1 MGEHLKAVEWIDR
14 LPNSG
19 GDWGQGIVGTVRQ
32 LEGAIA
38 DGEAQKEGLDRK
50 LAELAAEVK
59 AQKAL
64 IEAASKTKR
73 KLLKST
79 VDRANEEAPMMFAN
93 IQIAR
98 AKGDGEDS
106 ASDSATA

>member
-14 LPNSG
+14 LPNGG

-32 LEGAIA
+32 LEGGIA
-38 DGEAQKEGLDRK
+38 DGEAQKEELDRQ
-50 LAELAAEVK
+50 LADLSAQVK
-59 AQKAL
+59 AKKAA
-64 IEAASKTKR
+64 IDATIKTKR

-93 IQIAR
+93 VQIAS

-106 ASDSATA
+106 DADSATA